1 MSLSLKIAIRYLFSK
16 KSHSAINTISIV
28 SICGVAITTMAL
40 ICTLSVYNGF
50 QDLIASLYS
59 SLDPQIKITPATGKT
74 FSLETPAIK
83 ELAQWPEIEEIAP
96 VIEENALLIYR
107 NNQTPVLLKGVP
119 DNYAQVTQI
128 DSILLDG
135 EFLLRDSIANYA
147 TIGVG
152 VANRLE
158 VRAHY
163 VYPLSVYT
171 PKRKAKVNLAN
182 PSTAFNEDRM
192 FAAAVFSVN
201 QPEYDDQMVIVPL
214 DMATE
219 LFDYEHQATA
229 LEIKLKDG
237 NSEKQTLSKLSEHL
251 GKDFIV
257 KDRMMQQETSFR
269 MMQIEKWMTFLILA
283 FILMIATFNVIGS
296 LSMLIIDKQND
307 IKTLRNL
314 GADENLIS
322 KIFFTE
328 GWLISAIGAGTGLI
342 AGICLCWLQQEY
354 GLLQLGQTS
363 GAFVVDA
370 YPVRLLW
377 SDALAVLAIVTLL
390 GLPAAW
396 YPVKYLRNK
405 WLKQSDDN

>member
-1 MSLSLKIAIRYLFSK
+1 MGLSLKIAIRYLFSK
-16 KSHSAINTISIV
+16 KSHSAINIISIV
-28 SICGVAITTMAL
+28 SVCGVAITTMAL

-59 SLDPQIKITPATGKT
+59 SLDPQIKVTPATGKT
-74 FSLETPAIK
+74 FSLENPKIK
-83 ELAQWPEIEEIAP
+83 DLSKWPEIEEIAP
-96 VIEENALLIYR
+96 IIEENALLVYR
-107 NNQTPVLLKGVP
+107 NSQMPVLLKGVP
-119 DNYAQVTQI
+119 DNYAQVSQI

-135 EFLLRDSIANYA
+135 VFLLKDSVANYA

-163 VYPLSVYT
+163 IYPLSVYT

-182 PSTAFNEDRM
+182 PSTAFHEDRM
-192 FAAAVFSVN
+192 FTTAVFSVN
-201 QPEYDDQMVIVPL
+201 QPEYDDQMVIVPF
-214 DMATE
+214 DMAAR
-219 LFDYEHQATA
+219 LFDYTQQASA
-229 LEIKLKDG
+229 LELKLKEG
-237 NSEKQTLSKLSEHL
+237 SNEKQLLAMLSEYL
-251 GKDFIV
+251 GKDFVV

-307 IKTLRNL
+307 IKTLSNL
-314 GADENLIS
+314 GASEKLIS
-322 KIFFTE
+322 RIFLTE

-342 AGICLCWLQQEY
+342 GGVFLCWLQQKY
-354 GLLQLGQTS
+354 GLLRLGQTA

-370 YPVRLLW
+370 YPVHLLW

-390 GLPAAW
+390 GLPTAW

-405 WLKQSDDN
+405 WFKPSNE

>member
-16 KSHSAINTISIV
+16 KSHSAINIISMV
-28 SICGVAITTMAL
+28 SICGVAVTTMAL

-74 FSLETPAIK
+74 LSLQDPSIK
-83 ELAQWPEIEEIAP
+83 SLTEWQEIDAIAP

-107 NNQTPVLLKGVP
+107 NRQMPVLLKGVP
-119 DNYAQVTQI
+119 DNYTRVSNI

-135 EFLLRDSIANYA
+135 NFFLKDSIANYA

-158 VRAHY
+158 VGAHY
-163 VYPLSVYT
+163 VYPLFVYT

-182 PSTAFNEDRM
+182 PSNAFNEDRM
-192 FAAAVFSVN
+192 FATAVFSVN

-214 DMATE
+214 DMATK
-219 LFDYEHQATA
+219 LFDYSHQASA
-229 LEIKLKDG
+229 LEIKLKPG
-237 NSEKQTLSKLSEHL
+237 TNEKRTISSLSEHL
-251 GKDFIV
+251 GEDYLV

-307 IKTLRNL
+307 IKTLQNL
-314 GADENLIS
+314 GADKKLIS
-322 KIFFTE
+322 RIFLTE

-342 AGICLCWLQQEY
+342 AGIFLCWLQQEY
-354 GLLQLGQTS
+354 GLLRLGQTS
-363 GAFVVDA
+363 GAFIVDA
-370 YPVRLLW
+370 YPIHLLW
-377 SDALAVLAIVTLL
+377 SDAFAVLAIVTLL
-390 GLPAAW
+390 GFPAAW

-405 WLKQSDDN
+405 WLRTK

>member
-16 KSHSAINTISIV
+16 KSHSAINIISMV
-28 SICGVAITTMAL
+28 SICGVAVTTMAL

-74 FSLETPAIK
+74 LSLQDPSIK
-83 ELAQWPEIEEIAP
+83 SLTEWQEIDAIAP

-107 NNQTPVLLKGVP
+107 NRQMPVLLKGVP
-119 DNYAQVTQI
+119 DNYTRVSNI

-135 EFLLRDSIANYA
+135 NFFLKDSIANYA

-158 VRAHY
+158 VGAHY
-163 VYPLSVYT
+163 VYPLFVYT

-182 PSTAFNEDRM
+182 PSNAFNEDRM
-192 FAAAVFSVN
+192 FATAVFSVN

-214 DMATE
+214 DMATK
-219 LFDYEHQATA
+219 LFDYSHQASA
-229 LEIKLKDG
+229 LEIKLKPG
-237 NSEKQTLSKLSEHL
+237 TNEKRTISSLSEHL
-251 GKDFIV
+251 GEGYLV

-307 IKTLRNL
+307 IKTLQNL
-314 GADENLIS
+314 GADEKIIS
-322 KIFFTE
+322 RIFLTE

-342 AGICLCWLQQEY
+342 AGIFLCWLQQEY
-354 GLLQLGQTS
+354 GLLRLGQTS
-363 GAFVVDA
+363 GAFIVDA
-370 YPVRLLW
+370 YPIHLLW
-377 SDALAVLAIVTLL
+377 SDAFAVLAIVTLL
-390 GLPAAW
+390 GFPAAW

-405 WLKQSDDN
+405 WLRTK

>member
-16 KSHSAINTISIV
+16 KSHSAINIISMV
-28 SICGVAITTMAL
+28 SICGVAVTTMAL

-74 FSLETPAIK
+74 LSLQDPSIK
-83 ELAQWPEIEEIAP
+83 SLTEWQEIDAIAP

-107 NNQTPVLLKGVP
+107 NRQMPVLLKGVP
-119 DNYAQVTQI
+119 DNYTRVSNI

-135 EFLLRDSIANYA
+135 NFFLKDSIANYA

-158 VRAHY
+158 VGAHY
-163 VYPLSVYT
+163 VYPLFVYT

-182 PSTAFNEDRM
+182 PSNAFNEDRM
-192 FAAAVFSVN
+192 FATAVFSVN

-214 DMATE
+214 DMATK
-219 LFDYEHQATA
+219 LFDYSHQASA
-229 LEIKLKDG
+229 LEIKLKPG
-237 NSEKQTLSKLSEHL
+237 TNEKRTISSLSEHL
-251 GKDFIV
+251 GEGYLV
-257 KDRMMQQETSFR
+257 KDRMIQQETSFR

-307 IKTLRNL
+307 IKTLQNL
-314 GADENLIS
+314 GADEKLIS
-322 KIFFTE
+322 RIFLTE

-342 AGICLCWLQQEY
+342 AGIFLCWLQQEY
-354 GLLQLGQTS
+354 GLLRLGQTS
-363 GAFVVDA
+363 GAFIVDA
-370 YPVRLLW
+370 YPIHLLW
-377 SDALAVLAIVTLL
+377 SDAFAVLAIVTLL
-390 GLPAAW
+390 GFPAAW

-405 WLKQSDDN
+405 WLRTK

>member
-16 KSHSAINTISIV
+16 KSHSAINIISMV
-28 SICGVAITTMAL
+28 SICGVAVTTMAL

-74 FSLETPAIK
+74 LSLQDPSIK
-83 ELAQWPEIEEIAP
+83 SLTEWQEIDAIAP
-96 VIEENALLIYR
+96 VIEENALLIYQNR
-107 NNQTPVLLKGVP
+107 QMPVLLKGVP
-119 DNYAQVTQI
+119 DNYTRVSNI

-135 EFLLRDSIANYA
+135 NFFLKDSIANYA

-158 VRAHY
+158 VGAHY
-163 VYPLSVYT
+163 VYPLFVYT

-182 PSTAFNEDRM
+182 PSNAFNEDRM
-192 FAAAVFSVN
+192 FATAVFSVN

-214 DMATE
+214 DMATK
-219 LFDYEHQATA
+219 LFDYSHQASA
-229 LEIKLKDG
+229 LEIKLKPG
-237 NSEKQTLSKLSEHL
+237 TNEKRTISSLSEHL
-251 GKDFIV
+251 GEDYLV

-307 IKTLRNL
+307 IKTLQNL
-314 GADENLIS
+314 GADEKLIS
-322 KIFFTE
+322 RIFLTE

-342 AGICLCWLQQEY
+342 AGIFLCWLQQEY
-354 GLLQLGQTS
+354 GLLRLGQTS
-363 GAFVVDA
+363 GAFIVDA
-370 YPVRLLW
+370 YPIHLLW
-377 SDALAVLAIVTLL
+377 TDAFAVLAIVTLL
-390 GLPAAW
+390 GFPAAW

-405 WLKQSDDN
+405 WLRTK

>member
-1 MSLSLKIAIRYLFSK
+1 MMSLSLKIAIRYLFSK
-16 KSHSAINTISIV
+16 KSHSAINIISMV
-28 SICGVAITTMAL
+28 SICGVAVTTMAL

-74 FSLETPAIK
+74 LSLQDPSIK
-83 ELAQWPEIEEIAP
+83 SLTEWQEIDAIAP

-107 NNQTPVLLKGVP
+107 NRQMPVLLKGVP
-119 DNYAQVTQI
+119 DNYTRVSNI

-135 EFLLRDSIANYA
+135 NFFLKDSIANYA

-158 VRAHY
+158 VGAHY
-163 VYPLSVYT
+163 VYPLFVYT

-182 PSTAFNEDRM
+182 PSNAFNEDRM
-192 FAAAVFSVN
+192 FATAVFSVN

-214 DMATE
+214 DMATK
-219 LFDYEHQATA
+219 LFDYSHQASA
-229 LEIKLKDG
+229 LEIKLKPG
-237 NSEKQTLSKLSEHL
+237 TNEKRTISSLSEHL
-251 GKDFIV
+251 GEDYLV

-307 IKTLRNL
+307 IKTLQNL
-314 GADENLIS
+314 GADEKLIS
-322 KIFFTE
+322 RIFLTE

-342 AGICLCWLQQEY
+342 AGIFLCWLQQEY
-354 GLLQLGQTS
+354 GLLRLGQTS
-363 GAFVVDA
+363 GAFIVDA
-370 YPVRLLW
+370 YPIHLLW
-377 SDALAVLAIVTLL
+377 SDAFAVLAIVTLL
-390 GLPAAW
+390 GFPAAW

-405 WLKQSDDN
+405 WLRTK

>member
-16 KSHSAINTISIV
+16 KSHSAINIISMV
-28 SICGVAITTMAL
+28 SICGVAVTTMAL

-59 SLDPQIKITPATGKT
+59 SLDPQIKVIPATGKT
-74 FSLETPAIK
+74 LSLQDPSIK
-83 ELAQWPEIEEIAP
+83 SLAEWQEIDAIAP

-107 NNQTPVLLKGVP
+107 NRQMPVLLKGVP
-119 DNYAQVTQI
+119 DNYSQVSNI

-135 EFLLRDSIANYA
+135 NFFLKDSVANYA

-158 VRAHY
+158 VGAHY

-182 PSTAFNEDRM
+182 PSNAFNEDRM
-192 FAAAVFSVN
+192 FATAVFSVN

-214 DMATE
+214 DMAAK
-219 LFDYEHQATA
+219 LFDYPHHAPA
-229 LEIKLKDG
+229 LVLKLQPRT
-237 NSEKQTLSKLSEHL
+237 NEKRVIASLSEHL
-251 GKDFIV
+251 GKDYLV

-307 IKTLRNL
+307 IKTLQNL
-314 GADENLIS
+314 GADEKLIS
-322 KIFFTE
+322 RIFLTE

-342 AGICLCWLQQEY
+342 AGIFLCWLQQEY
-354 GLLQLGQTS
+354 GLLRLGQTS
-363 GAFVVDA
+363 GAFIVDA

-405 WLKQSDDN
+405 WLRTE

>member
-16 KSHSAINTISIV
+16 KSHSAINIISMV
-28 SICGVAITTMAL
+28 SICGVAVTTMAL

-74 FSLETPAIK
+74 LSLQDPSIK
-83 ELAQWPEIEEIAP
+83 SLTEWQEIDAIAP

-107 NNQTPVLLKGVP
+107 NRQMPVLLKGVP
-119 DNYAQVTQI
+119 DNYTRVSNI

-135 EFLLRDSIANYA
+135 NFFLKDSIANYA

-158 VRAHY
+158 VGAHY
-163 VYPLSVYT
+163 VYPLFVYT

-182 PSTAFNEDRM
+182 PSNAFNEDRM
-192 FAAAVFSVN
+192 FATAVFSVN

-214 DMATE
+214 DMATK
-219 LFDYEHQATA
+219 LFDYSHQASA
-229 LEIKLKDG
+229 LEIKLKPG
-237 NSEKQTLSKLSEHL
+237 TNEKRTISSLSEHL
-251 GKDFIV
+251 GEGYLV

-307 IKTLRNL
+307 IKTLQNL
-314 GADENLIS
+314 GADEKLIS
-322 KIFFTE
+322 RIFLTE
-328 GWLISAIGAGTGLI
+328 GWLISAIGAETGLI
-342 AGICLCWLQQEY
+342 AGIFLCWLQQEY
-354 GLLQLGQTS
+354 GLLRLGQTS
-363 GAFVVDA
+363 GAFIVDA
-370 YPVRLLW
+370 YPIHLLW
-377 SDALAVLAIVTLL
+377 SDAFAVLAIVTLL
-390 GLPAAW
+390 GFPAAW

-405 WLKQSDDN
+405 WLRTK

>member
-16 KSHSAINTISIV
+16 KSHSAINIISMV
-28 SICGVAITTMAL
+28 SICGVAVTTMAL

-74 FSLETPAIK
+74 LSLQDPSIK
-83 ELAQWPEIEEIAP
+83 SLTEWQEIDAIAP

-107 NNQTPVLLKGVP
+107 NRQMPVLLKGVP
-119 DNYAQVTQI
+119 DNYTRVSNI

-135 EFLLRDSIANYA
+135 NFFLKDSIANYA

-158 VRAHY
+158 VGAHY
-163 VYPLSVYT
+163 VYPLFVYT

-182 PSTAFNEDRM
+182 PSNAFNEDRM
-192 FAAAVFSVN
+192 FATAVFSVN

-214 DMATE
+214 DMATK
-219 LFDYEHQATA
+219 LFDYSHQASA
-229 LEIKLKDG
+229 LEIKLKPG
-237 NSEKQTLSKLSEHL
+237 TNEKRTISSLSEHL
-251 GKDFIV
+251 GEDYLV

-307 IKTLRNL
+307 IKTLQNL
-314 GADENLIS
+314 GADEKLIS
-322 KIFFTE
+322 RIFLTE

-342 AGICLCWLQQEY
+342 AGIFLCWLQQEY
-354 GLLQLGQTS
+354 GLLRLGQTS
-363 GAFVVDA
+363 GAFIVDA
-370 YPVRLLW
+370 YPIHLLW
-377 SDALAVLAIVTLL
+377 TDAFAVLAIVTLL
-390 GLPAAW
+390 GFPAAW

-405 WLKQSDDN
+405 WLRTK

>member
-16 KSHSAINTISIV
+16 KSHSAINIISTV
-28 SICGVAITTMAL
+28 SICGVAVTTMAL

-74 FSLETPAIK
+74 LSLQDPSIK
-83 ELAQWPEIEEIAP
+83 SLAEWQEIDAIAP

-107 NNQTPVLLKGVP
+107 NRQMPVLLKGVP
-119 DNYAQVTQI
+119 DNYTRVSNI

-135 EFLLRDSIANYA
+135 NFFLKDSIANYA

-158 VRAHY
+158 VGAHY
-163 VYPLSVYT
+163 VYPLFVYT

-182 PSTAFNEDRM
+182 PSNAFNEDRM
-192 FAAAVFSVN
+192 FATAVFSVN

-214 DMATE
+214 DMATK
-219 LFDYEHQATA
+219 LFDYSHQASA
-229 LEIKLKDG
+229 LEIKLKPG
-237 NSEKQTLSKLSEHL
+237 TNEKRTISSLSEHL
-251 GKDFIV
+251 GEDYLV

-283 FILMIATFNVIGS
+283 FILMIATFNVISS

-307 IKTLRNL
+307 IKTLQNL
-314 GADENLIS
+314 GADEKLIS
-322 KIFFTE
+322 RIFLTE

-342 AGICLCWLQQEY
+342 AGIFLCWLQQEY
-354 GLLQLGQTS
+354 GLLRLGQTS
-363 GAFVVDA
+363 GAFIVDA
-370 YPVRLLW
+370 YPIHLLW
-377 SDALAVLAIVTLL
+377 SDAFAVLAIVTLL
-390 GLPAAW
+390 GFPAAW

-405 WLKQSDDN
+405 WLRTK

>member
-16 KSHSAINTISIV
+16 KSHSAINIISMV
-28 SICGVAITTMAL
+28 SICGVAVTTMAL

-74 FSLETPAIK
+74 LSLQDPSIK
-83 ELAQWPEIEEIAP
+83 SLTEWQEIDAIAP

-107 NNQTPVLLKGVP
+107 NRQMPVLLKGVP
-119 DNYAQVTQI
+119 DNYTRVSNI

-135 EFLLRDSIANYA
+135 NFFLKDSIANYA

-158 VRAHY
+158 VGAHY
-163 VYPLSVYT
+163 VYPLFVYT

-182 PSTAFNEDRM
+182 PSNAFNEDRM
-192 FAAAVFSVN
+192 FATAVFSVN

-214 DMATE
+214 DMATK
-219 LFDYEHQATA
+219 LFDYSHQASS
-229 LEIKLKDG
+229 LEIKLKPG
-237 NSEKQTLSKLSEHL
+237 TNEKRTISSLSEHL
-251 GKDFIV
+251 GENYLV

-307 IKTLRNL
+307 IKTLQNL
-314 GADENLIS
+314 GADEKLIS
-322 KIFFTE
+322 RIFLTE

-342 AGICLCWLQQEY
+342 AGIFLCWLQQEY
-354 GLLQLGQTS
+354 GLLRLGQTS
-363 GAFVVDA
+363 GAFIVDA
-370 YPVRLLW
+370 YPIHLLW
-377 SDALAVLAIVTLL
+377 SDAFAVLAIVTLL
-390 GLPAAW
+390 GFPAAW

-405 WLKQSDDN
+405 WLRTK

>member
-16 KSHSAINTISIV
+16 KSHSAINIISTV
-28 SICGVAITTMAL
+28 SICGVAVTTMAL

-74 FSLETPAIK
+74 LSLQDPSIK
-83 ELAQWPEIEEIAP
+83 SLAEWQEIDAIAP

-107 NNQTPVLLKGVP
+107 NRQMPVLLKGVP
-119 DNYAQVTQI
+119 DNYSQVSNI

-135 EFLLRDSIANYA
+135 NFFLKDSVANYA

-158 VRAHY
+158 VGAHY
-163 VYPLSVYT
+163 VYPLFVYT

-182 PSTAFNEDRM
+182 PSNAFNEDRM
-192 FAAAVFSVN
+192 FATAVFSVN

-214 DMATE
+214 DMATK
-219 LFDYEHQATA
+219 LFDYSHQASA
-229 LEIKLKDG
+229 LEIKLKPG
-237 NSEKQTLSKLSEHL
+237 TNEKRTISSLSEHL
-251 GKDFIV
+251 GEGYLV

-283 FILMIATFNVIGS
+283 FILMIATFNVISS

-307 IKTLRNL
+307 IKTLQNL
-314 GADENLIS
+314 GADEKLIS
-322 KIFFTE
+322 RIFLTE

-342 AGICLCWLQQEY
+342 AGIFLCWLQQEY
-354 GLLQLGQTS
+354 GLLRLGQTS
-363 GAFVVDA
+363 GAFIVDA
-370 YPVRLLW
+370 YPIHLLW
-377 SDALAVLAIVTLL
+377 SDAFAVLAIVTLL
-390 GLPAAW
+390 GFPAAW

-405 WLKQSDDN
+405 WLRTK

>member
-1 MSLSLKIAIRYLFSK
+1 MMSLSLKIAIRYLFSK
-16 KSHSAINTISIV
+16 KSHSAINIISMV
-28 SICGVAITTMAL
+28 SICGVAVTTMAL

-74 FSLETPAIK
+74 LSLQDPSIK
-83 ELAQWPEIEEIAP
+83 SLTEWQEIDAIAP

-107 NNQTPVLLKGVP
+107 NRQMPVLLKGVP
-119 DNYAQVTQI
+119 DNYTRVSNI

-135 EFLLRDSIANYA
+135 NFFLKDSIANYA

-163 VYPLSVYT
+163 VYPLFVYT

-182 PSTAFNEDRM
+182 PSNAFNEDRM
-192 FAAAVFSVN
+192 FATAVFSVN

-214 DMATE
+214 DMATK
-219 LFDYEHQATA
+219 LFDYSHQASA
-229 LEIKLKDG
+229 LEIKLKPG
-237 NSEKQTLSKLSEHL
+237 TNEKRTISSLSEHL
-251 GKDFIV
+251 GEDYLV

-307 IKTLRNL
+307 IKTLQNL
-314 GADENLIS
+314 GADEKLIS
-322 KIFFTE
+322 IIFLTE

-342 AGICLCWLQQEY
+342 AGIFLCWLQQEY
-354 GLLQLGQTS
+354 GLLRLGQTS
-363 GAFVVDA
+363 GAFIVDA
-370 YPVRLLW
+370 YPIHLLW
-377 SDALAVLAIVTLL
+377 SDAFAVLAIVTLL
-390 GLPAAW
+390 GFPAAW

-405 WLKQSDDN
+405 WLRTK